1 MDSSTSSPDGSNTP
15 PVAAAPEWDLISL
28 SRVLKTV
35 AAVTAVLLLVLA
47 TTILA
52 VRWVDPPTSAFMIRH
67 WLLAESPAST
77 EKRLYHEWV
86 AADQIPAEVK
96 LAVIAAE
103 DQRFPTHAGFD
114 LVEMQNALERWRNGG
129 ALRGASTLSQQTA
142 KNLFL
147 WPGSDWLRKALEVPL
162 TVLIELLWP
171 KQRILEVYLNIAQFG
186 PDTYGVGAASW
197 RFFDRPVS
205 TLGPSEAAL
214 LAAVLPNP
222 VRYQVQSPSPRVRRK
237 AAWIERQMRNLGG
250 PTYLDRL

>member
-1 MDSSTSSPDGSNTP
+1 M
-15 PVAAAPEWDLISL
+15 AAAPERDLISL
-28 SRVLKTV
+28 SRFLKTV
-35 AAVTAVLLLVLA
+35 AAATAVLLLLMA

-52 VRWVDPPTSAFMIRH
+52 LRWVDPPTSAFMIRH
-67 WLLAESPAST
+67 WLLAESPAHA

-103 DQRFPTHAGFD
+103 DQRFPTHTGFD

-129 ALRGASTLSQQTA
+129 SLRGASTLSQQTA

-147 WPGSDWLRKALEVPL
+147 WPGSDWLRKGLEAPL
-162 TVLIELLWP
+162 TLMIEWLWP
-171 KQRILEVYLNIAQFG
+171 KERILEVYLNIAQFG

-197 RFFDRPVS
+197 RFFDRPVFILS
-205 TLGPSEAAL
+205 TPEAAL

-222 VRYQVQSPSPRVRRK
+222 NIYRVDSPSPQVRRK

-250 PTYLDRL
+250 PAYLDRL